1 MFEKLKKIRLHVS
14 LSALLTV
21 VLGVVIMLNPTSTV
35 LLIAKA
41 VGTIILIVGAVMI
54 LGGLFDS
61 DGTRMGGIAVGAI
74 IAIIGAWVLMS
85 PEKAAAIIPAVVG
98 VIMILQGIENAELAF
113 SAKKARG
120 HHWGISLLVAAAN
133 IAFGVLCITTG
144 LGVVSIGM
152 MFVGGM
158 LVFNG
163 LSSMVVVHRVN
174 SAERQAVIDV
184 EARVTDEDDY
194 I

>member
-35 LLIAKA
+35 LLISKA

-120 HHWGISLLVAAAN
+120 RRWGISLLVAAAN

-174 SAERQAVIDV
+174 SAERQAIIDV

>member
-61 DGTRMGGIAVGAI
+61 DGTRMGGIAVGAF

-120 HHWGISLLVAAAN
+120 RHWGINLLVAAAN

-174 SAERQAVIDV
+174 SAERQAIIDV

>member
-21 VLGVVIMLNPTSTV
+21 VLGVGIMLNPTSTV

-120 HHWGISLLVAAAN
+120 RHWGMNLLVAAAN

-174 SAERQAVIDV
+174 SAERQAIIDV

>member
-74 IAIIGAWVLMS
+74 IAIIGAWVLLS

-120 HHWGISLLVAAAN
+120 RHWGVSLLVAAAN

-174 SAERQAVIDV
+174 SAERQAIIDV

>member
-1 MFEKLKKIRLHVS
+1 
-14 LSALLTV
+14 
-21 VLGVVIMLNPTSTV
+21 
-35 LLIAKA
+35 
-41 VGTIILIVGAVMI
+41 
-54 LGGLFDS
+54 DS

-120 HHWGISLLVAAAN
+120 RHWGINLLVAAAN

-174 SAERQAVIDV
+174 SAERQAIIDV

>member
-1 MFEKLKKIRLHVS
+1 
-14 LSALLTV
+14 
-21 VLGVVIMLNPTSTV
+21 MLNPTSTV

-98 VIMILQGIENAELAF
+98 VIMILQGIVCQEGKRTSL
-113 SAKKARG
+113 G
-120 HHWGISLLVAAAN
+120 H
-133 IAFGVLCITTG
+133 
-144 LGVVSIGM
+144 
-152 MFVGGM
+152 
-158 LVFNG
+158 
-163 LSSMVVVHRVN
+163 
-174 SAERQAVIDV
+174 
-184 EARVTDEDDY
+184 
-194 I
+194 

>member
-120 HHWGISLLVAAAN
+120 RHWGMNLLVAAAN

-152 MFVGGM
+152 MFVGG
-158 LVFNG
+158 
-163 LSSMVVVHRVN
+163 
-174 SAERQAVIDV
+174 
-184 EARVTDEDDY
+184 
-194 I
+194 

>member
-120 HHWGISLLVAAAN
+120 CHWGMNLLVAAAN

-174 SAERQAVIDV
+174 SAERQAIIDV

>member
-120 HHWGISLLVAAAN
+120 RHWGINLLVAAAN
-133 IAFGVLCITTG
+133 IAFGVLCINTG

-174 SAERQAVIDV
+174 SAERQAIIDV

>member
-120 HHWGISLLVAAAN
+120 RHWGINLLVAAAN

>member
-120 HHWGISLLVAAAN
+120 RHWGINLLVAAAN

-174 SAERQAVIDV
+174 SAERQAIIDV

>member
-120 HHWGISLLVAAAN
+120 RHWGMNLLVAAAN

-174 SAERQAVIDV
+174 SAERQAIIDV

>member
-120 HHWGISLLVAAAN
+120 RHWGINLLVAAAN

-163 LSSMVVVHRVN
+163 LASMVVVHRVN
-174 SAERQAVIDV
+174 SAERQAIIDV